1 MSSLQGDPHGF
12 CLFQIMQRI
21 HDHFS
26 SMEIFRQIE
35 AQGSESGDPLK
46 EVSLLDNELV
56 DVDPETLN
64 CSC

>member
-1 MSSLQGDPHGF
+1 MSSLQGDPDGF

-21 HDHFS
+21 HDNFS

-46 EVSLLDNELV
+46 
-56 DVDPETLN
+56 
-64 CSC
+64 

>member
-1 MSSLQGDPHGF
+1 MDFVYFKLCKGYMTTSL
-12 CLFQIMQRI
+12 RW
-21 HDHFS
+21 
-26 SMEIFRQIE
+26 
-35 AQGSESGDPLK
+35 QGSESGDPLK

>member
-1 MSSLQGDPHGF
+1 MSSIQGDPDGF

-26 SMEIFRQIE
+26 SMENFRQIE

-46 EVSLLDNELV
+46 EVSLLDVEL
-56 DVDPETLN
+56 VDPETFN